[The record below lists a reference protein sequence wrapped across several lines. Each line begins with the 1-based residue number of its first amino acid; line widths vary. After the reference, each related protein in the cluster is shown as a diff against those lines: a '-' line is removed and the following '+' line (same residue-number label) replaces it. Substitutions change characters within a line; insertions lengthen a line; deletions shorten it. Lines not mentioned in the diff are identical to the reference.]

1 MEPDSAAR
9 LTGNVYRGTDA
20 QRPVR
25 PFVVIK
31 DTGGES
37 VTVENADPPHATRR
51 ILRRRLLSY
60 KYELI
65 GRRADNGRPVEHW
78 APPPTFNG
86 PGFASWLRRW
96 MAAEGIAVV
105 ELAKRAG
112 VSVGAI
118 HVLRR
123 GVPADNVRVRKGQDA
138 LHPAIESIAAV
149 AHGLGLQF
157 SYVASKAGFGDTAGR
172 WANFTETERIALA
185 IALGGESDDDD
196 LEALLEE
203 AVQPIQKEPVS

>member
-1 MEPDSAAR
+1 MVEPDPSTAR
-9 LTGNVYRGTDA
+9 LTGNVYRGADA
-20 QRPVR
+20 QR

-37 VTVENADPPHATRR
+37 VTVDSVDPPHAARR
-51 ILRRRLLSY
+51 ILRRRLLSH
-60 KYELI
+60 KYEFI

-78 APPPTFNG
+78 APPPTYDG
-86 PGFASWLRRW
+86 LGFASWLRRW
-96 MAAEGIAVV
+96 MAAEGVRVV
-105 ELAKRAG
+105 DLAERAG
-112 VSVGAI
+112 LSVGMI

-123 GVPADNVRVRKGQDA
+123 GVPADYVRRHRGQQV
-138 LHPAIESIAAV
+138 LHPAIESIAAI

-157 SYVASKAGFGDTAGR
+157 SYVASKAGFGDEGGR
-172 WANFTETERIALA
+172 WANFTEAERIALT

-196 LEALLEE
+196 LDALLEE